1 MIALAQANKVGLV
14 VKGVVNGEQRGFVY
28 QGVGAL
34 FQSDR
39 AGQTYIP
46 AALLA
51 LAQAGGELT
60 YTVVPKGTETR
71 IGIDRDENGVFDR
84 DQLDLSCYANC
95 DGSHSVPILNVNDF
109 VCFSNKFAAGDP
121 TANCDGSTV
130 APVLNV
136 NDFVCFSNK
145 FASGCP

>member
-1 MIALAQANKVGLV
+1 
-14 VKGVVNGEQRGFVY
+14 
-28 QGVGAL
+28 
-34 FQSDR
+34 
-39 AGQTYIP
+39 
-46 AALLA
+46 
-51 LAQAGGELT
+51 
-60 YTVVPKGTETR
+60 
-71 IGIDRDENGVFDR
+71 
-84 DQLDLSCYANC
+84 
-95 DGSHSVPILNVNDF
+95 VPILNVNDF